1 MFSRLSSIVVSVK
14 NWRCILP
21 LVCCYSLSS
30 LGCAN
35 NSSQPNN
42 AGSANTMEID
52 TSARPSQNQS
62 SSGSNKTASLPK
74 PSEKQSASGFPPC
87 PADFHPTDT
96 DTKNAKSLF
105 SLGIQNYT
113 EQQFE
118 TAAMLFKQSYALSC
132 KSTLLYNLA
141 QALIQSGNKPAASEA
156 LRELM
161 RKAAPED
168 PIRDQAQEL
177 IEKYRL

>member
-1 MFSRLSSIVVSVK
+1 MFSRLSSIVMSARY
-14 NWRCILP
+14 WRIMLSF
-21 LVCCYSLSS
+21 VCCYSLSF
-30 LGCAN
+30 GCAG

-42 AGSANTMEID
+42 ADSANTVMID

-62 SSGSNKTASLPK
+62 SSSSNKTVNPPK
-74 PSEKQSASGFPPC
+74 PSEKQSASSFPPC
-87 PADFHPTDT
+87 PADFHPTDA

-105 SLGIQNYT
+105 ALGTQNYS

-161 RKAAPED
+161 RKATPED